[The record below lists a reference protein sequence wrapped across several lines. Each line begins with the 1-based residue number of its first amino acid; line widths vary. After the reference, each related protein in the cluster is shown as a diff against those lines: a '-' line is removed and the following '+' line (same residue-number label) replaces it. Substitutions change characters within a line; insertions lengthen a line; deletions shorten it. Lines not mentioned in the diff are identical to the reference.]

1 MKLNRL
7 GYLAFF
13 GSCFLALASAQAG
26 DDLRT
31 LREASTAPDRFSHG
45 SWELEDVV
53 GAYFLFDRGGNERI
67 PVDFVLNSTRVGI
80 MVYDPCGP
88 GILRGNLEVLG
99 ELFGGAVFHGPG
111 DVATGFTVFFRYNF
125 IQPGARIVPYFQAGA
140 GGVYTD
146 IPEGAASDD
155 AIGQSTNF
163 NLQAIGGLRFL
174 LNPRW
179 SINAEGA
186 YRHIS
191 NAGLSDPNYGIDQV
205 GGSLGFGFSF

>member
-7 GYLAFF
+7 R
-13 GSCFLALASAQAG
+13 SLALLGICLLGLATAHAG

-31 LREASTAPDRFSHG
+31 LREATTTPDRFSRG
-45 SWELEDVV
+45 SWELEDMV

-67 PVDFVLNSTRVGI
+67 PIDFALNSTRLGI
-80 MVYDPCGP
+80 MVYSPTGP

-99 ELFGGAVFHGPG
+99 ELFGGSIFHGPG
-111 DVATGFTVFFRYNF
+111 DVVAGFTVFFRYNF
-125 IQPGARIVPYFQAGA
+125 VQPGARIVPYFQAGA

-174 LNPRW
+174 LNSRW